1 MIQRIQ
7 SIWLL
12 LAAIAVFL
20 TIKFPFYIGPFDT
33 VSGTSNIPILVL
45 SSALGGAII
54 VSIFLFRQRKIQM
67 RLVIAC
73 ILVECLIIFLYIR
86 EINQLMDGHFAL
98 GSILH
103 PVIVVLLIMAAR
115 GIYKDAKIIRE
126 SNRLR

>member
-20 TIKFPFYIGPFDT
+20 TINFPFYIGPFEAIT
-33 VSGTSNIPILVL
+33 GTSNIFILIL
-45 SSALGGAII
+45 SSALGGAIL
-54 VSIFLFRQRKIQM
+54 VSIFLFKQRRVQT
-67 RLVIAC
+67 RLVIVC
-73 ILVECLIIFLYIR
+73 ILVECLVIFLYIR
-86 EINQLMDGHFAL
+86 EINKQDTGNFAL

-103 PVIVVLLIMAAR
+103 PVIIVLLILAVK
-115 GIYKDAKIIRE
+115 GIYHDAKIIRE